1 MACTTD
7 DASVGPGWWMA
18 SDGNWYRPEQH
29 PDYVPSP
36 SAGEASLGPGWWMAS
51 DGNWYRPEQHPD
63 YMPSPEGPG
72 VAPEASA
79 AEAAVSVPAAALEK
93 VRRLGRMLD
102 AGRLSDYEF
111 QQMRKEILGL

>member
-1 MACTTD
+1 MPQGITVNLFGHSRDRGGRGRVDARSMACTTD
-7 DASVGPGWWMA
+7 DASVGP
-18 SDGNWYRPEQH
+18 D
-29 PDYVPSP
+29 
-36 SAGEASLGPGWWMAS
+36 WWMAS

-63 YMPSPEGPG
+63 YMPSPEGPA
-72 VAPEASA
+72 VAPGPSA
-79 AEAAVSVPAAALEK
+79 ADAAVSVPAAALEK